1 MSSTG
6 TVLFAVGSIG
16 ILTGFVIAGI
26 WSLDQLR
33 DTDTRANQMIS
44 PSMPPAPPM
53 GPPPPM
59 FPPSPFSPPSPM
71 PPPSAPPARRLLEEK
86 SVFKFTADEEKKIM
100 RDVRSSL
107 LGMKH

>member
-6 TVLFAVGSIG
+6 TVLFAVGGVG

-44 PSMPPAPPM
+44 PSMPPSPPM
-53 GPPPPM
+53 GPPPPL
-59 FPPSPFSPPSPM
+59 FPPSPLNPP
-71 PPPSAPPARRLLEEK
+71 PPPSAPPPAGRRLLEEGT
-86 SVFKFTADEEKKIM
+86 VFKFTPEEEKKIM

>member
-6 TVLFAVGSIG
+6 TALFALGGIG
-16 ILTGFVIAGI
+16 ILTGFVIAGV

-44 PSMPPAPPM
+44 PSMPPSPPM
-53 GPPPPM
+53 GPPPPTY
-59 FPPSPFSPPSPM
+59 PPSPFA
-71 PPPSAPPARRLLEEK
+71 PPSAPATRRLLDEK
-86 SVFKFTADEEKKIM
+86 TVFKFTSEEEKKIM

>member
-16 ILTGFVIAGI
+16 ILTGFVISGI

-44 PSMPPAPPM
+44 PSMPPSPPM
-53 GPPPPM
+53 DPPSPLMPPSPFMPPPPPPM
-59 FPPSPFSPPSPM
+59 
-71 PPPSAPPARRLLEEK
+71 APTRRLLNEK
-86 SVFKFTADEEKKIM
+86 SSFKFTADEETKIM

-107 LGMKH
+107 LGMPTKH

>member
-1 MSSTG
+1 MTSTG
-6 TVLFAVGSIG
+6 TALFALGSIG

-44 PSMPPAPPM
+44 PSMPPAPPVS
-53 GPPPPM
+53 
-59 FPPSPFSPPSPM
+59 PPSPFA
-71 PPPSAPPARRLLEEK
+71 PPSAPPPTSRRLLNEK
-86 SVFKFTADEEKKIM
+86 TVFKFKPEEEKKIM

>member
-6 TVLFAVGSIG
+6 TVLFAVGGIG
-16 ILTGFVIAGI
+16 ILTGFVIAGV

-44 PSMPPAPPM
+44 PSMPPSPPM
-53 GPPPPM
+53 S
-59 FPPSPFSPPSPM
+59 PPSPFAPPSPPPPSP
-71 PPPSAPPARRLLEEK
+71 PPPSAPARRLLEDGT
-86 SVFKFTADEEKKIM
+86 VFKFTPEEEKKIM

>member
-6 TVLFAVGSIG
+6 TALFALGGIG

-44 PSMPPAPPM
+44 PSMPPSPPM
-53 GPPPPM
+53 GPPPPSY
-59 FPPSPFSPPSPM
+59 PPSPLAPPPPSP
-71 PPPSAPPARRLLEEK
+71 PAGRRLLEEK
-86 SVFKFTADEEKKIM
+86 TVFKFTAEEEKKIM

-107 LGMKH
+107 MGMKH